1 MAMDLNHS
9 ITQVHMNH
17 DWEICELVEPEYFLA
32 TCDRQIGVYILG
44 QPVTARWIRST
55 LIMIGKFVI

>member
-1 MAMDLNHS
+1 
-9 ITQVHMNH
+9 MNH

-44 QPVTARWIRST
+44 QPVTARWIMST
-55 LIMIGKFVI
+55 LIIIGKFVI